1 MRSLKGQ
8 NAHHYQ
14 GHRPWNASWL
24 FISCLETMQLDRC
37 RIIDVGCGCG
47 LASIYCARKGARVTA
62 VDIDLLVF
70 PFVEMLSDLNQ
81 VEVNPV
87 TAGFAQVGEELLTDV
102 DLLIG
107 AMVFTMASHLVI
119 RAMS

>member
-1 MRSLKGQ
+1 MSAESSTWAAVAGSPLSTVQER
-8 NAHHYQ
+8 
-14 GHRPWNASWL
+14 
-24 FISCLETMQLDRC
+24 
-37 RIIDVGCGCG
+37 
-47 LASIYCARKGARVTA
+47 GARVTA
-62 VDIDLLVF
+62 VDIDPLVF

>member
-1 MRSLKGQ
+1 M
-8 NAHHYQ
+8 
-14 GHRPWNASWL
+14 
-24 FISCLETMQLDRC
+24 
-37 RIIDVGCGCG
+37 
-47 LASIYCARKGARVTA
+47 TA
-62 VDIDLLVF
+62 VDIDPLVF

-87 TAGFAQVGEELLTDV
+87 TASFAQVGEELLTDV

>member
-1 MRSLKGQ
+1 
-8 NAHHYQ
+8 
-14 GHRPWNASWL
+14 
-24 FISCLETMQLDRC
+24 MQLDGC

-47 LASIYCARKGARVTA
+47 LASIYCTRKGARVTA
-62 VDIDLLVF
+62 VDIDPLVF
-70 PFVEMLSDLNQ
+70 PFVEMRTDLNL

-107 AMVFTMASHLVI
+107 AMVFTMASPLVI

>member
-1 MRSLKGQ
+1 M
-8 NAHHYQ
+8 
-14 GHRPWNASWL
+14 
-24 FISCLETMQLDRC
+24 
-37 RIIDVGCGCG
+37 
-47 LASIYCARKGARVTA
+47 
-62 VDIDLLVF
+62 
-70 PFVEMLSDLNQ
+70 
-81 VEVNPV
+81 NPV

>member
-1 MRSLKGQ
+1 VQ
-8 NAHHYQ
+8 
-14 GHRPWNASWL
+14 
-24 FISCLETMQLDRC
+24 D
-37 RIIDVGCGCG
+37 
-47 LASIYCARKGARVTA
+47 KGARVTA

-107 AMVFTMASHLVI
+107 ADICFRPPMVRGGSRRSRGYLAD
-119 RAMS
+119 R

>member
-1 MRSLKGQ
+1 
-8 NAHHYQ
+8 
-14 GHRPWNASWL
+14 
-24 FISCLETMQLDRC
+24 
-37 RIIDVGCGCG
+37 
-47 LASIYCARKGARVTA
+47 VTA
-62 VDIDLLVF
+62 VDIDPLVF

>member
-1 MRSLKGQ
+1 M
-8 NAHHYQ
+8 
-14 GHRPWNASWL
+14 
-24 FISCLETMQLDRC
+24 
-37 RIIDVGCGCG
+37 
-47 LASIYCARKGARVTA
+47 TA
-62 VDIDLLVF
+62 VDIDPLVF

>member
-1 MRSLKGQ
+1 MGAESSTWAAVAGSPLSTVQ
-8 NAHHYQ
+8 
-14 GHRPWNASWL
+14 
-24 FISCLETMQLDRC
+24 D
-37 RIIDVGCGCG
+37 
-47 LASIYCARKGARVTA
+47 KGARATA

-70 PFVEMLSDLNQ
+70 PFVEMLSVLNQ

-107 AMVFTMASHLVI
+107 ADICFRPPMVRGGSRRSRGYLADL
-119 RAMS
+119 

>member
-1 MRSLKGQ
+1 
-8 NAHHYQ
+8 
-14 GHRPWNASWL
+14 
-24 FISCLETMQLDRC
+24 MQD
-37 RIIDVGCGCG
+37 
-47 LASIYCARKGARVTA
+47 KGARVTA